1 MSLWAIVPIKPLR
14 RGKSRL
20 STVLSESERE
30 QLNQSLLIKTITCLK
45 EIKEIDQILVVS
57 YDPNALTISRDYGAR
72 TIQESHNTNINKAL
86 RKGSMAAITFNVSSI
101 LIIPADLP
109 YINADAIRQL
119 LSRTGN
125 PPEIIISPDR
135 RMNGTNA
142 LFINPVGILDYD
154 FGMWSFRKHVEQA
167 ERKKIRVEI
176 YNDDTL
182 SFDLDIPED
191 LEFLKDNGNEKFDF
205 KFTKNNSG
213 GKV

>member
-20 STVLSESERE
+20 SAVLSESERE
-30 QLNQSLLIKTITCLK
+30 KLNQSLLIKTISCLK

-57 YDPNALTISRDYGAR
+57 YDPNALNISRDFGAR

-86 RKGSMAAITFNVSSI
+86 RKGSIAAHTFNVSSV

-119 LSRTGN
+119 LGKAGK
-125 PPEIIISPDR
+125 PPEIVITPDR

-142 LFINPVGILDYD
+142 LYINPVGILDYD
-154 FGMWSFRKHVEQA
+154 YGMWSFRKHVEQA

-176 YNDDTL
+176 YNNDTL

-191 LEFLKDNGNEKFDF
+191 LEFLKQNDN
-205 KFTKNNSG
+205 NNSEF
-213 GKV
+213 KLSINHLEE

>member
-30 QLNQSLLIKTITCLK
+30 QLNQSLLIKTISCLK

-86 RKGSMAAITFNVSSI
+86 RKGSMAANAFNISSI

-119 LSRTGN
+119 LSRAGN
-125 PPEIIISPDR
+125 PPEIIITPDR

-176 YNDDTL
+176 YNNDTL

-191 LEFLKDNGNEKFDF
+191 LEFLKHNGNGKFDY
-205 KFTKNNSG
+205 KFIEK
-213 GKV
+213 